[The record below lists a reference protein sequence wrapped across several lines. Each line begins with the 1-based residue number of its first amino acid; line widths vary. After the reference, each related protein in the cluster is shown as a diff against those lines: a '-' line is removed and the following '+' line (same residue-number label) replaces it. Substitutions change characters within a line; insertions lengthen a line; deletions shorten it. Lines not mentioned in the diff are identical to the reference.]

1 MKEKSALNSLQL
13 LATRLRARLFRNNV
27 GRAWTGKIHK
37 LPDGSLLIKQP
48 RPIAYGLS
56 VGSGDLVGGTPIVV
70 TSEMVGRTIFVFTN
84 IEVKTNNTRTTEEQI
99 NFNNMVTSAG
109 GLSTIIKYS
118 SDKQQEQEL
127 KTLIGNFK
135 GV

>member
-27 GRAWTGKIHK
+27 SRAWTGKIHK